1 MAIDTQQKML
11 LFGAAAAVRLLLF
24 TVFPA
29 LPDLLAGRVEVSTP
43 VTSFKRLQEGVFLH
57 THNVSPYDGGVF
69 HQAPL
74 LLPLFSLLPNPSR
87 APLATNILYTI
98 VDLLSANALYQV
110 AESGFSSVTRLFASP
125 RKDLRW
131 SSMAITAGFLFSP
144 FTVLT
149 CIARST
155 SSLTNLFILTAMAKA
170 SQGAS
175 FTFIF
180 ATAFASYFAM
190 HPILL
195 FPPLMVLLYD
205 AKALKNKST
214 PNTTSFVVTHT
225 LGFVVAIGALL
236 AGSAFLTGSWDFLGA
251 TYGVRLLMPDLT
263 PNVGLWWY
271 FFIEMFDSF
280 REFFL
285 GVFWLHAASYMP
297 GLTIRLHKQPLFVA
311 CALTGV
317 FAIFTPYPSIADA
330 ALYLSLVPMFRHL
343 FPLMRYTF
351 LASASILY
359 TSFLGPAFYHLWVY
373 AGSGNANFFYA
384 ITLVWSLGMSII
396 LGDSLYAAL
405 RDELDVE
412 RPELQGKEWLRV
424 AYHISL
430 VSVPLLFQL
439 LQLTLFIQFSFNLQQ
454 QSHIRQTPNHIPPQH
469 NIATMSNNVIT
480 FTPREMEVLALA
492 WKCMETQPK
501 VDMNK
506 LASLTG
512 YTPGSASVTFGKIK
526 QKIRLVGDSLS
537 SAGPAPPKNGSRA
550 KATPST
556 TPRKRSMLSAST
568 PPSAKKSKQREIKRE
583 PEMDF
588 EEFGLCALDGGSG
601 SRSAAVRSPGGNGGF
616 LDGIEKYAWV

>member
-1 MAIDTQQKML
+1 MAVKQQNNTQQKLL

-43 VTSFKRLQEGVFLH
+43 VTSFKRLQEGVFLY
-57 THNVSPYDGGVF
+57 THNVSPYDGGVY

-74 LLPLFSLLPNPSR
+74 LLPLFSLFPSPAQ
-87 APLATNILYTI
+87 APLATNIFYTI
-98 VDLLSANALYQV
+98 VDLLSANALAQV
-110 AESGFSSVTRLFASP
+110 AESGFASVTRLFASP
-125 RKDLRW
+125 RKDLKW
-131 SSMAITAGFLFSP
+131 SSTAVAAGFLFNP

-155 SSLTNLFILTAMAKA
+155 SALTNLFILTAMAKA

-175 FTFIF
+175 FTFILS
-180 ATAFASYFAM
+180 TAFASYFSM

-205 AKALKNKST
+205 AKTLKSKTAPNVT
-214 PNTTSFVVTHT
+214 PFITTHT
-225 LGFVVAIGALL
+225 VGFAGAIGALL
-236 AGSAFLTGSWDFLGA
+236 TGSALLMDSWDFLSA
-251 TYGVRLLMPDLT
+251 TYGVRLLLPDLT

-311 CALTGV
+311 CCLTGV
-317 FAIFTPYPSIADA
+317 FAIFTPYPSIADG

-359 TSFLGPAFYHLWVY
+359 TSFLGPAFYHLWIY

-384 ITLVWSLGMSII
+384 ITLVWSLGLSII

-412 RPELQGKEWLRV
+412 RPELQGKE
-424 AYHISL
+424 
-430 VSVPLLFQL
+430 
-439 LQLTLFIQFSFNLQQ
+439 
-454 QSHIRQTPNHIPPQH
+454 
-469 NIATMSNNVIT
+469 
-480 FTPREMEVLALA
+480 
-492 WKCMETQPK
+492 
-501 VDMNK
+501 
-506 LASLTG
+506 
-512 YTPGSASVTFGKIK
+512 
-526 QKIRLVGDSLS
+526 
-537 SAGPAPPKNGSRA
+537 
-550 KATPST
+550 
-556 TPRKRSMLSAST
+556 
-568 PPSAKKSKQREIKRE
+568 
-583 PEMDF
+583 
-588 EEFGLCALDGGSG
+588 
-601 SRSAAVRSPGGNGGF
+601 VRR
-616 LDGIEKYAWV
+616 I

>member
-1 MAIDTQQKML
+1 MAIDTQHKML
-11 LFGAAAAVRLLLF
+11 LFAAAAAVRLVLF

-43 VTSFKRLQEGVFLH
+43 VNGFKRLQEGVFLY
-57 THNVSPYDGGVF
+57 THNVSPYDGGVY

-74 LLPLFSLLPNPSR
+74 LLPLFSLFPNPAH
-87 APLATNILYTI
+87 APLATNIFYTI
-98 VDLLSANALYQV
+98 VDLLSANALAQV
-110 AESGFSSVTRLFASP
+110 AESGFASVTRLFASP

-131 SSMAITAGFLFSP
+131 SSVAIAAGFLFNP

-149 CIARST
+149 CVARST
-155 SSLTNLFILTAMAKA
+155 SALTNLFILTAMAKA

-175 FTFIF
+175 FTFIL

-205 AKALKNKST
+205 AKTLKKNAA
-214 PNTTSFVVTHT
+214 PDVASFVITHT
-225 LGFVVAIGALL
+225 LGIAGAIGILL
-236 AGSAFLTGSWDFLGA
+236 TGSAFFMGSWDFLSA
-251 TYGVRLLMPDLT
+251 TYGVRLLLPDLT

-311 CALTGV
+311 CSLTGV

-351 LASASILY
+351 LASSAILY
-359 TSFLGPAFYHLWVY
+359 TSFLGPAFYHLWIY

-384 ITLVWSLGMSII
+384 ITLVWSLGLSII

-412 RPELQGKEWLRV
+412 RPELLGKE
-424 AYHISL
+424 
-430 VSVPLLFQL
+430 
-439 LQLTLFIQFSFNLQQ
+439 
-454 QSHIRQTPNHIPPQH
+454 
-469 NIATMSNNVIT
+469 
-480 FTPREMEVLALA
+480 
-492 WKCMETQPK
+492 
-501 VDMNK
+501 
-506 LASLTG
+506 
-512 YTPGSASVTFGKIK
+512 
-526 QKIRLVGDSLS
+526 
-537 SAGPAPPKNGSRA
+537 
-550 KATPST
+550 
-556 TPRKRSMLSAST
+556 
-568 PPSAKKSKQREIKRE
+568 
-583 PEMDF
+583 
-588 EEFGLCALDGGSG
+588 
-601 SRSAAVRSPGGNGGF
+601 VRR
-616 LDGIEKYAWV
+616 I